1 MRKNIFNIALSF
13 LLTVLS
19 IGFLKNAKSVRLFLL
34 IIAYIVA
41 GHSTVIISLRNI
53 FRGNIFDE
61 NFLMTIS
68 SVGAFIIGNPFEGVA
83 VMLFFQIG
91 ELFQKYAV
99 NKSRKSISSLM
110 DICPDRATVLRNDR
124 YYVVDCEQINIGET
138 ILIKPGERVPL
149 DCIITNGE
157 TSVDTSSITGEAF
170 PRLVSCGDNILSG
183 FINESHAVF
192 AQVTKEFS
200 ESTASK
206 ILELVENASMRK
218 SKSENFITKFSR
230 FYTPFV
236 VLSALIIALVP
247 PLFSDSF
254 SFSKQICIA
263 LSFLVASCPCALVIS
278 VPLSFF
284 SAIGAAA
291 RRGILVKGSNSLESL
306 SRTKVVAFDK
316 TGTLTKGVFSV
327 QTISPVSI
335 SPESLLEIAAFCE
348 YYSEHPIAKSI
359 KKAHKEE
366 INCKL
371 ISSFEELPG
380 VGVCAKLGNELFY
393 AGNKRLMER
402 QGFNIKEENID
413 VCTVYICNE
422 KEYLGCITISDEIKE
437 DSKSAICQLKQ
448 LGITKTVM
456 LTGDISETAQD
467 IALKLSID
475 EVHSQLLPADKLRI
489 TEHLL
494 SQCER
499 GEKLAFL
506 GDGINDTPVLSRADI
521 GIAMGGLG
529 QDAAIDT
536 ADIVIMTD
544 EPSKLPEAI
553 RLSKYTLNIVKEN
566 IIFSLF
572 VKGLILILSSLS
584 LTSMWAAVF
593 ADVGVSVIAILNSI
607 RILRKKQF

>member
-1 MRKNIFNIALSF
+1 MKKNIFAIALSF
-13 LLTVLS
+13 SLTVLS
-19 IGFLKNAKSVRLFLL
+19 IVFLKNAKPVQLFVL
-34 IIAYIVA
+34 IISYIVA
-41 GHSTVIISLRNI
+41 GYSTVIKSLRNI

-68 SVGAFIIGNPFEGVA
+68 SVGAFIIGNPYEGVA
-83 VMLFFQIG
+83 VMLFFRIG
-91 ELFQKYAV
+91 ELFQKHAV

-110 DICPDRATVLRNDR
+110 DICPDHATVLRNDQ
-124 YYVVDCEQINIGET
+124 YQIVDCEQINIGET

-149 DCIITNGE
+149 DCIIINGE
-157 TSVDTSSITGEAF
+157 TTVDTSAITGEAI

-183 FINESHAVF
+183 FINESRVIF
-192 AQVTKEFS
+192 AQVTKEFG

-206 ILELVENASMRK
+206 ILELIENASMKK
-218 SKSENFITKFSR
+218 SRSENFITKFSR
-230 FYTPFV
+230 FYTPLV
-236 VLSALIIALVP
+236 VLLALIIALVP

-254 SFSKQICIA
+254 TFSKQIYIA

-284 SAIGAAA
+284 AGIGSAA
-291 RRGILVKGSNSLESL
+291 RRGILVKGSNCLESL

-327 QTISPVSI
+327 QNISPVSVTR
-335 SPESLLEIAAFCE
+335 ESLLEIAAFCE

-359 KKAHKEE
+359 KKAYKKDLNAE
-366 INCKL
+366 L
-371 ISSFEELPG
+371 ISSFEEIPG
-380 VGVCAKLGNELFY
+380 YGVRVELCNKLFY
-393 AGNKRLMER
+393 AGNKKLMKMA
-402 QGFNIKEENID
+402 GFDIKD
-413 VCTVYICNE
+413 TSAGACAVHICSE
-422 KEYLGCITISDEIKE
+422 KEYLGYITISDEIKE

-456 LTGDISETAQD
+456 LTGDISETAHD

-475 EVHSQLLPADKLRI
+475 EVYSRLLPLDKLKI
-489 TEHLL
+489 TEQLL
-494 SQCER
+494 SQCKKN
-499 GEKLAFL
+499 EKLIFI

-521 GIAMGGLG
+521 GIAMGALG
-529 QDAAIDT
+529 QDAAIDA

-544 EPSKLPEAI
+544 EPSKVPEAI
-553 RLSKYTLNIVKEN
+553 RLSKYTLKIVKEN

-572 VKGLILILSSLS
+572 VKGLILLLSSLS
-584 LTSMWAAVF
+584 LASMWAAVF
-593 ADVGVSVIAILNSI
+593 ADVGVSVIAILNAI